1 MNFMPALKIGIC
13 NAWIFMSVFILQM
26 MVIMFA
32 RESIRKKSH
41 VPEEVKQT
49 KRDKYTGII
58 ANVVWLV
65 ALGYSFFL
73 PLKLNTIWFY
83 TGLIIFII
91 GLIIITAA
99 TYSFISTPSAQLITK
114 GIYTFSRHPMYLS
127 TFFICLGT
135 GIASASWIFIFISII
150 MALFFYKEMLI
161 EERFC
166 LGKYGNFYKEY
177 SERVPRWIG
186 LPKKV

>member
-1 MNFMPALKIGIC
+1 
-13 NAWIFMSVFILQM
+13 
-26 MVIMFA
+26 
-32 RESIRKKSH
+32 
-41 VPEEVKQT
+41 
-49 KRDKYTGII
+49 
-58 ANVVWLV
+58 
-65 ALGYSFFL
+65 
-73 PLKLNTIWFY
+73 
-83 TGLIIFII
+83 
-91 GLIIITAA
+91 
-99 TYSFISTPSAQLITK
+99 
-114 GIYTFSRHPMYLS
+114 MYLS

-166 LGKYGNFYKEY
+166 LGKYGNSYKEY